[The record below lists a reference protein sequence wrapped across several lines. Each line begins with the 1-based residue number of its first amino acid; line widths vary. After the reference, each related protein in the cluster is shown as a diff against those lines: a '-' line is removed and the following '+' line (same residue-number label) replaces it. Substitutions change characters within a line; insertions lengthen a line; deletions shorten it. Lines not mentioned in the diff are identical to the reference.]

1 MLQSWLHTRWPTPKQ
16 PPVVTTVDHSK
27 RPKPP
32 HMPNSPVTCEAKVS
46 VLEDVL
52 LEGKVTDCEFKVPAS
67 GAGALV
73 IALDVLPPSL
83 PYNPSRCDH
92 DCPLCERQ
100 FLVGAA
106 CRKSLAK
113 HVRDKH
119 EPNLNPNHPR
129 FLVWMEASERC
140 WCLDCGFSYSRRCS
154 HKCKG
159 PRATPEVSSPS
170 LVCTPVA
177 DSEVKVVGACV
188 LPGLLETFAT
198 SIPSVKRIP
207 QQCRVLV
214 AKAFTTLMRNCCVS
228 STKEQEVRA
237 WKLLFLFPKCVLR
250 LQPEIRGGKRKKL
263 KRNET
268 LRTGLLERLKRWNE
282 GQVDVLWAEARK
294 LFSGGERQAVTVS
307 LANNI
312 RRATEC
318 AQDARYGKAVASLL
332 SALSWPVSHQR

>member
-1 MLQSWLHTRWPTPKQ
+1 MNCAAILSFVGTRIYVPCCSLGSTHAGLRRSSPT
-16 PPVVTTVDHSK
+16 VVTTVDHSK

-32 HMPNSPVTCEAKVS
+32 HMPNSPVTCAAKVS

-52 LEGKVTDCEFKVPAS
+52 LEGKVTDCEISDLVPAS

-73 IALDVLPPSL
+73 ITLDVLPPSL

-129 FLVWMEASERC
+129 FLVWMEASERS
-140 WCLDCGFSYSRRCS
+140 WCLDCGFSYSRRCL

-170 LVCTPVA
+170 LVCPPVA
-177 DSEVKVVGACV
+177 DSEVKVEGTCV
-188 LPGLLETFAT
+188 LPGLW
-198 SIPSVKRIP
+198 R
-207 QQCRVLV
+207 
-214 AKAFTTLMRNCCVS
+214 
-228 STKEQEVRA
+228 
-237 WKLLFLFPKCVLR
+237 LLPH
-250 LQPEIRGGKRKKL
+250 P
-263 KRNET
+263 
-268 LRTGLLERLKRWNE
+268 
-282 GQVDVLWAEARK
+282 
-294 LFSGGERQAVTVS
+294 
-307 LANNI
+307 
-312 RRATEC
+312 
-318 AQDARYGKAVASLL
+318 SLL
-332 SALSWPVSHQR
+332 SNGFHNNVGCS